1 MPRLRSALALALCAA
16 LAACGGEEEQKPAFA
31 TGTVCPPAGTALRW
45 ADFDLELFGDAAGTT
60 GYCNYCHHSSRT
72 TNDARH
78 GAPLHA
84 NFDLIAVVREHA
96 QLIDAMAGKGPTP
109 TTPAMPYLLPAPL
122 PADVPDPQPVPTD
135 EERRRLSEWLA
146 CGAPE

>member
-1 MPRLRSALALALCAA
+1 MPTIRIALVLAAA
-16 LAACGGEEEQKPAFA
+16 LAACGREEDPKAMFA
-31 TGTVCPPAGTALRW
+31 TGTVCPPGGTALRY

-72 TNDARH
+72 TNEARH
-78 GAPLHA
+78 GAPPHA
-84 NFDLIAVVREHA
+84 DLDLIAVVREHA
-96 QLIDAMAGKGPTP
+96 QLIDALAGKGPTP
-109 TTPAMPYLLPAPL
+109 TTPQMPLLLPAPL